1 MQFNLRSP
9 MLGSIILALIFLM
22 LIPITEWP
30 DAYTNIL
37 RSSDGLKFYPPNAT
51 YLLKIMG
58 HLESIRGEENTFFKE
73 AYKFFPQNKL
83 FLANLSRLPL
93 VICMILISHSL
104 AKKKGEYALPLTPP
118 LVFSLCNPSQES
130 VAIFILLCAFLIM
143 VRHKYISTLLCILS
157 VTIDRSM
164 APNAAFLIL
173 INISP
178 YVRLLLSSPK
188 SILLIAF
195 ILIFITQRYQAVDI
209 FSIPYFSQFE
219 LLGIT
224 HWEVKYNAD
233 FGKNNLY
240 ALAASVMGLYGWMSI
255 RPFPFWIYY
264 PVIAI
269 FFMLGF
275 KKSDWSRRGLFLA
288 LLLVSY
294 LTMWLLPP
302 VSQAR
307 YYPLLTISAWSIIFS
322 GVEDLKLNPA
332 KFHIFIL
339 ASTCAGC
346 FFALL
351 KNLYPNFLLLSI
363 QLNT

>member
-1 MQFNLRSP
+1 
-9 MLGSIILALIFLM
+9 MLGSIILALIFLI

-51 YLLKIMG
+51 YLLKTIE
-58 HLESIRGEENTFFKE
+58 HLESIRGEENIFFKD
-73 AYKFFPQNKL
+73 AYKFVPQVNL
-83 FLANLSRLPL
+83 FLANLSRVPL
-93 VICMILISHSL
+93 VVCMILISYSL
-104 AKKKGEYALPLTPP
+104 AKKWREYDLPLTPP

-130 VAIFILLCAFLIM
+130 VAIFTLLCAFFIM

-173 INISP
+173 INILP
-178 YVRLLLSSPK
+178 YARLVLSSPK
-188 SILLIAF
+188 WILLVAF
-195 ILIFITQRYQAVDI
+195 ILIFLTQRYQAIDI
-209 FSIPYFSQFE
+209 FSAPYFSKFE

-224 HWEVKYNAD
+224 HWDVKYNAD
-233 FGKNNLY
+233 FGKNNIY

-255 RPFPFWIYY
+255 RPFPYWIYY
-264 PVIAI
+264 PVVAI

-294 LTMWLLPP
+294 LTIWLLPP

-307 YYPLLTISAWSIIFS
+307 YYPLLTISFWSIITL
-322 GVEDLKLNPA
+322 GVGDLKLNPA

-339 ASTCAGC
+339 VSTCTGC
-346 FFALL
+346 CVALL
-351 KNLYPNFLLLSI
+351 KNYIL
-363 QLNT
+363 